1 MDLLTLINGTP
12 LPTIL
17 VVGGMFFIALALGSS
32 IAGKI
37 EMPAERQKMSGI
49 LGAALLVIGLVFY
62 FLPSL
67 ISASPASTTS
77 QNGPPGEVASSG
89 LGQPASSAAL
99 PAAADAC
106 FDSYFSGLAA
116 DRMATVETGAQDQ
129 VVISAG
135 QSKSEPFGLLLTRNR
150 QVVGGMVVNFFV
162 ESELFKIT
170 NVVDAQCSQISSYE
184 NVTSGGDQNTLRNW
198 EELELRTSGLLFN
211 LHFDYSSGEIKFNF
225 DYVAE

>member
-1 MDLLTLINGTP
+1 MDILALINGTP

-17 VVGGMFFIALALGSS
+17 VIGGMFFITLAFGSS

-37 EMPAERQKMSGI
+37 EMPAERQKMAGI
-49 LGAALLVIGLVFY
+49 LGAALLVIGLLFY

-67 ISASPASTTS
+67 LPAAPAATNSATGSVGQV
-77 QNGPPGEVASSG
+77 QNSG
-89 LGQPASSAAL
+89 SGQPASSVAL
-99 PAAADAC
+99 PGAADPC
-106 FDSYFSGLAA
+106 FDAFFIGVAA
-116 DRMATVETGAQDQ
+116 DRLATLETGAQDQ

-198 EELELRTSGLLFN
+198 EELELRASGALFN

-225 DYVAE
+225 DFVAE